1 MYTIVQRSHIIPLD
15 QIGTNKNGFFMH
27 KFSKKNIFISLIATF
42 ILVSISSCSIVPTVT
57 ERIQT
62 TETLIKRN
70 NWQKILIK
78 TDAFDIVS
86 YQPKFFKNKHS
97 KLLTIYIEGDGLAWL
112 SKSIISQNPTPINPL
127 ALKLALQHPNQSV
140 AYLARPCQFTP
151 NSSKNCKASYW
162 TNARFSTK
170 VIQSMN
176 KAIQTLITKNHAES
190 IILVG
195 YSGGA
200 TVAALIAAQR
210 TDVKMLVTVAG
221 NLNHQ
226 KWTQLQKIS
235 PLNKSLNPVDYI
247 QQLSKIKQT
256 HLIGEH
262 DKIMP
267 KSVID
272 SYIQKLPNKNTARVK
287 VMQNYNHHCC
297 WVKNWKSIWNGITR
311 TQ

>member
-1 MYTIVQRSHIIPLD
+1 ML
-15 QIGTNKNGFFMH
+15 
-27 KFSKKNIFISLIATF
+27 
-42 ILVSISSCSIVPTVT
+42 ILVSLSSCSIVPSVT

-78 TDAFDIVS
+78 TQAFDIIS
-86 YQPKFFKNKHS
+86 YQPKYLKNQHS

-112 SKSIISQNPTPINPL
+112 SKSIISSNPTPINPL

-140 AYLARPCQFTP
+140 AYLARPCQFTA
-151 NSSKNCKASYW
+151 NTTKNCKATYW
-162 TNARFSTK
+162 TDARFSTK
-170 VIQSMN
+170 VIQAMN
-176 KAIQTLITKNHAES
+176 KAIQTLIKKSHAES
-190 IILVG
+190 IVLVG

-210 TDVKMLVTVAG
+210 TDVKMLITVAG
-221 NLNHQ
+221 NLNPK

-247 QQLSKIKQT
+247 HQLSKIKQT

-267 KSVID
+267 KPVID
-272 SYIQKLPNKNTARVK
+272 SYMQELTMENTARVK

-297 WVKNWKSIWNGITR
+297 WVKNWKSIWNETTR
-311 TQ
+311 P